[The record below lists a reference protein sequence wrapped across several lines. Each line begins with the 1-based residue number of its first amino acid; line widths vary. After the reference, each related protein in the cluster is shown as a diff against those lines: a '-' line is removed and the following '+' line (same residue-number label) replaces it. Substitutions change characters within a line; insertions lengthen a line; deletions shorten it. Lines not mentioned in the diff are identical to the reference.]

1 MSKAS
6 CHLHRALVTL
16 LLASVAVGAT
26 GIAYLLLYSRSIEGE
41 YAGPSSLTTRLLTSW
56 SGWLSIQAGLHGAA
70 VGAISIVVALLALC
84 FIWLELRS
92 VVRPLPRLILSR
104 GTLGEVAINLDQISR
119 LAQREAEHVSGVR
132 EVETIAQTHKG
143 GIDVKQKVSVEP
155 EMAYMPLA
163 EQVQQRVKKSLE
175 HHLGFPVASVEVLL
189 QQASLRKSVI

>member
-16 LLASVAVGAT
+16 ALAAAAVGAT
-26 GIAYLLLYSRSIEGE
+26 GIAYILLYSRSINGE
-41 YAGPSSLTTRLLTSW
+41 YAGPSSLTTQLLTRW
-56 SGWLSIQAGLHGAA
+56 SGWLSFEAGLHGL
-70 VGAISIVVALLALC
+70 AISGISICIALLALFC
-84 FIWLELRS
+84 IWLELRT

-104 GTLGEVAINLDQISR
+104 GSLGEVAINLDQISR

-132 EVETIAQTHKG
+132 EVETVAQTHKG

>member
-6 CHLHRALVTL
+6 CHLHRALITL
-16 LLASVAVGAT
+16 LLAAAAVGAA
-26 GIAYLLLYSRSIEGE
+26 GIAYVLLYSRSVTGA
-41 YAGPSSLTTRLLTSW
+41 YAGPSSLTTQLLTKW
-56 SGWLSIQAGLHGAA
+56 GGWLSIQAGLHGAA
-70 VGAISIVVALLALC
+70 ISAVSIGVALLALC
-84 FIWLELRS
+84 FIWLELRT
-92 VVRPLPRLILSR
+92 VVRPLPRLVLSR
-104 GTLGEVAINLDQISR
+104 GSLGEVAINLDQISR

-132 EVETIAQTHKG
+132 EVETIAQTNKG

-189 QQASLRKSVI
+189 QHASLRKSVI